1 MKQVIRRGLRQI
13 IVDEVPDPVVIPHHV
28 IIRPVYSLISS
39 GTESAGIHQEA
50 ILKEVAGNPSHL
62 QKIWNAAKVAGPS
75 GTLREV
81 RAKFS
86 EYAVMGYSGAGI
98 VVDKHPTVSDLVI
111 GDRVAYGGEGT
122 GHAETIL
129 AGRNLVAKTPDG
141 VSCEH
146 ACYATLGSIA
156 MNAVG
161 ICPCATSQ
169 PLT

>member
-86 EYAVMGYSGAGI
+86 EYAVLGYSGAGI
-98 VVDKHPTVSDLVI
+98 VVDKHPTVSDLAI

-122 GHAETIL
+122 GHGEAIL
-129 AGRNLVAKTPDG
+129 AGRNLVARVPAE
-141 VSCEH
+141 V
-146 ACYATLGSIA
+146 
-156 MNAVG
+156 
-161 ICPCATSQ
+161 PF
-169 PLT
+169 